1 MTPLLFVGA
10 ALAGGVGA
18 VLRYLVDLG
27 VASFAGRRFPWGI
40 LVVNLSGSFALGLV
54 TTALP
59 SEAFLLGAGLLGG
72 YTTFSTAM
80 LDAVALW
87 REGERA
93 ASAFDAVGMLLL
105 GLLAAG
111 LGLALGS
118 AL

>member
-1 MTPLLFVGA
+1 MNPLLFLGA

-27 VASFAGRRFPWGI
+27 IARLAGRRFPWGI
-40 LVVNLSGSFALGLV
+40 LVVNLSGSFALGVV
-54 TTALP
+54 TAALP
-59 SEAFLLGAGLLGG
+59 GAAVLLGAGLLGG

-87 REGERA
+87 RDGERPA
-93 ASAFDAVGMLLL
+93 AAFDAVGMLLL

-111 LGLALGS
+111 VGLALGS
-118 AL
+118 VL